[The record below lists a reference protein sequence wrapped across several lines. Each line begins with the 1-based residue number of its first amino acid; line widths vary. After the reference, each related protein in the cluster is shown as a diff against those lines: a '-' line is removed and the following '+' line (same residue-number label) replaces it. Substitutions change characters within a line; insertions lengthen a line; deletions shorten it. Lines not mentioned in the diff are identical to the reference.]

1 MMTSIDLGNGQ
12 RLELEPARDVLRLVP
27 AVTGAQ
33 LELRVRV
40 GVAGG
45 PGTARRLRIAA
56 AVYVSRAAQKPSPSS
71 RYSAAA
77 PGNPLRHTSGRLRGP
92 SRAAASCITPGFSQ
106 TNTVVSGGTDHVP
119 RRSFNA
125 RGAGASLP
133 PAVDHATAGA
143 SPASG
148 SLCMRTDPVARGLV
162 RRPAA
167 NLSQSA
173 AVGGTGTPSARHS
186 WMRLRT
192 RDQPSPRS
200 GAQVSAMPR
209 RRWPDE
215 RSRIWVAGTSIL
227 KPCGVQVAVEE
238 RSRTVRRCTS
248 MIVRIRRPGLFG
260 NMNRPVGGSAGL
272 FQTVGAHRLQPGN
285 TAVVC
290 TPRPRERCGL
300 ARGVQAKPR
309 GYAQAH
315 RGVGGRHA

>member
-1 MMTSIDLGNGQ
+1 MCTL
-12 RLELEPARDVLRLVP
+12 
-27 AVTGAQ
+27 
-33 LELRVRV
+33 
-40 GVAGG
+40 
-45 PGTARRLRIAA
+45 
-56 AVYVSRAAQKPSPSS
+56 SRAPQKPIPSS

-77 PGNPLRHTSGRLRGP
+77 PGNPLRRTSGRLRGP

-106 TNTVVSGGTDHVP
+106 TNTVVSGGTDQ
-119 RRSFNA
+119 
-125 RGAGASLP
+125 
-133 PAVDHATAGA
+133 AVDHATAGA

-315 RGVGGRHA
+315 RGVGGRHAQ